1 MSKRFRMFAGP
12 NGSGKSS
19 LIAQIKKD
27 FNMGYFIN
35 ADIVEA
41 ELKNQRFLDCDNYIS
56 KTLSQA
62 DWDTFVRSYD
72 MLSRVGNDDFPR
84 ITITDNVLVAEE
96 TVNSYHASVICE
108 FFRKELLSLSDS
120 FSFETVMSHHSK
132 VEFLHEAKTKGF
144 KTYLY
149 FICTQDPEIN
159 ISRVRNRHIKG
170 GHDVPREKIVDRYYR
185 SLELL
190 ASAFKLVDR
199 AFVLDNSNKSR
210 DVIVE
215 KDGKHIF
222 IHNSAVPAWIEK
234 YLFQRLNLE

>member
-1 MSKRFRMFAGP
+1 MSKRFRVFAGP

-19 LIAQIKKD
+19 LIVQIKKD

-41 ELKNQRFLDCDNYIS
+41 ELQNRRFLDCDSYIS

-62 DWDTFVRSYD
+62 DWDNFLRGYD
-72 MLSRVGNDDFPR
+72 IISRTGSDEFPK
-84 ITITDNVLVAEE
+84 ITITDNVLVAGGP
-96 TVNSYHASVICE
+96 VNSYHASVICE
-108 FFRKELLSLSDS
+108 FFRKELLFLSDN
-120 FSFETVMSHHSK
+120 FSFETVMSHPSK
-132 VEFLHEAKTKGF
+132 VEFLAEAKAKGF

-159 ISRVRNRHIKG
+159 ISRVRNRYYKG
-170 GHDVPREKIVDRYYR
+170 GHNVPREKIVARYYR

-190 ASAFKLVDR
+190 ASAFKLADR

-215 KDGKHIF
+215 KDGKDVF
-222 IHNSAVPAWIEK
+222 IHNSVVPIWTEK
-234 YLFQRLNLE
+234 YLLQRLNLK